1 MAYKN
6 NHYVPQLILRRFGE
20 RLCTY
25 NIKSGEFKTQQDTAS
40 VFSEYEFYPVE
51 VEKEFNALAE
61 APFALILNQKLL
73 KAHCGEEIELTRKEV
88 YTIRKFLLLEQL
100 RVFVPDAVLANAFF
114 AQNPDLGDI
123 AYPFKEITVENETYY
138 DRWIRNIRVILESS
152 DLHHIQDH
160 PQCTYE
166 AYRWAQVYNSGYMA
180 IWDSSYDQTEF
191 VISDIGMT
199 SEIEDSYYDY
209 GTEVE
214 KKQYLISQ
222 IERYSDSN
230 NALVQMYHSLL
241 ASQMCFHENFYMF
254 SISKNR
260 MIVVI
265 NPFFILYTK
274 REKFPEPSIWPSR
287 IKDRR
292 LFEKNRSPKLATLLG
307 KPLYS
312 DSDVF
317 KYKVQSMKH
326 DDILWVNMLMLDR
339 IDTLLGFTSL
349 REVSESVGTYIDW
362 HKDKGIKPRNDYSK
376 LYDMIKSQTL

>member
-20 RLCTY
+20 ELCTY
-25 NIKSGEFKTQQDTAS
+25 NIKNGEFKTRQNTAA
-40 VFSEYEFYPVE
+40 VFSEREFYPVE
-51 VEKEFNALAE
+51 IEKEFNTNAE

-73 KAHCGEEIELTRKEV
+73 KARCGEEIELTRKDI
-88 YTIRKFLLLEQL
+88 YTIRKFLLLEQM
-100 RVFVPDAVLANAFF
+100 RVSVPDAALANTFF
-114 AQNPDLGDI
+114 AQNPGLGGVS
-123 AYPFKEITVENETYY
+123 YPFTEHSVDGETNH
-138 DRWIRNIRVILESS
+138 DRWLRNIRIILECP
-152 DLHHIQDH
+152 DLQHIQNH
-160 PQCTYE
+160 PLCTYE
-166 AYRWAQVYNSGYMA
+166 AYRWAQIYNSEYMA

-191 VISDIGMT
+191 IISDIGMT

-222 IERYSDSN
+222 IERYSNSN
-230 NALVQMYHSLL
+230 NTLVQNYQSLL

-265 NPFFILYTK
+265 NPFFRLYTK
-274 REKFPEPSIWPSR
+274 REKFPEPAIWPSR

-292 LFEKNRSPKLATLLG
+292 LFEKNRSPKIPTLLG

-312 DSDVF
+312 DSDIF
-317 KYKVQSMKH
+317 KYKVQPMKH

-349 REVSESVGTYIDW
+349 REISESVETYIDW
-362 HKDKGIKPRNDYSK
+362 HKDKGITPRNDYSK
-376 LYDMIKSQTL
+376 LYEIIKSLAL